1 MPPSLS
7 HQANANN
14 ENIIPQESALVALKG
29 SVVPMGDGEDTVSK
43 SGEAA
48 AIAEAI
54 KKAGMAGPASIAL
67 RIASP
72 LSWLGGQMLWA
83 VQPLLQG
90 LHIGPGSRQRKQSG
104 LEGLVPRL
112 ATFLEG
118 EGNIAELI
126 THLEAKPGVQGPKS
140 KVDDGREF
148 AFRSSTDDGRE
159 SARTS
164 TDGDYAIRNT
174 QYSHSPHP
182 PKGGDDGPA

>member
-1 MPPSLS
+1 MPPSLPN
-7 HQANANN
+7 QANAKN
-14 ENIIPQESALVALKG
+14 ENPISEESALAALTG
-29 SVVPMGDGEDTVSK
+29 SVAPIGEGEDAASK
-43 SGEAA
+43 SGEVA

-90 LHIGPGSRQRKQSG
+90 LHIGPGSSQRKHSG
-104 LEGLVPRL
+104 LGGLVPRL

-126 THLEAKPGVQGPKS
+126 THLEAKPGVESPKS
-140 KVDDGREF
+140 KVEGPRPIITL
-148 AFRSSTDDGRE
+148 RNTK
-159 SARTS
+159 
-164 TDGDYAIRNT
+164 YAIFSRIT
-174 QYSHSPHP
+174 YHASRL
-182 PKGGDDGPA
+182 PKGGEDGPA